1 MRAFFIFCAL
11 TLICLSHTA
20 LAKTIEVKSENF
32 ILVGDI
38 SKSSATGLIEDLE
51 EYRSAIFQIFRAT
64 PGPEKIPVRIYTLKS
79 SDEIEKVTGMAK
91 SAGVY
96 TVTNDGPVFVL
107 SSKSG
112 FRKDNRAAKIAYHE
126 YTHHLMARFT
136 SQKYPRWYNEGIAE
150 YLATFKA
157 RKKKF
162 QIGVPDTDH
171 QHILDSTSWFPMD
184 TLIGSVNRYP
194 FLNGGGSAMQRGR
207 AMFYAQ
213 SWLAVHYLQS
223 TPGMGKKFGQ
233 YVKLMKTGEKSVD
246 AFETAFDMT
255 PDQFGKVLKGYY
267 KANRYNYATVELTN
281 QTEVEMTVTEL
292 DVTEAA
298 KRKAEAKF
306 LFTGG

>member
-1 MRAFFIFCAL
+1 MRAILL
-11 TLICLSHTA
+11 TIILMCFGVSQMSA
-20 LAKTIEVKSENF
+20 AKTIEVKSENF

-38 SKSSATGLIEDLE
+38 SKSSATGLVEDLE

-79 SDEIEKVTGMAK
+79 SEEIEKVTGMAK

-96 TVTNDGPVFVL
+96 TITPDGPVFVL

-112 FRKDNRAAKIAYHE
+112 FKSDNRAAKIAYHE
-126 YTHHLMARFT
+126 YTHHLMAQFT

-162 QIGVPDTDH
+162 QIGIPDTDH
-171 QHILDSTSWFPMD
+171 RYILDRTSWFPMD
-184 TLIGSVNRYP
+184 TLIGSVRRYP
-194 FLNGGGSAMQRGR
+194 FLNGGGAAMQRGR

-233 YVKLMKTGEKSVD
+233 YMKIMKSGVKSVE
-246 AFETAFDMT
+246 AFETAFGMT
-255 PDQFGKVLKGYY
+255 PDEFGKVLRTYY
-267 KANRYNYATVELTN
+267 KANRYNYATVELTDKS
-281 QTEVEMTVTEL
+281 EVEMQITVL
-292 DVTEAA
+292 DANEAA
-298 KRKAEAKF
+298 KRRAEAKY